1 MIYTLAMAIRIALFV
16 VPAIA
21 VAGLVLLLNGL
32 DASAGIAVAAFGLVA
47 VATGTALG
55 YFADRLP
62 ELPPAR
68 RPQRLAG
75 IHHGD

>member
-1 MIYTLAMAIRIALFV
+1 MTIRIALFT

-32 DASAGIAVAAFGLVA
+32 GASAGIAIAAFGLVA
-47 VATGTALG
+47 VATGSALG

-62 ELPPAR
+62 ELPRAR
-68 RPQRLAG
+68 RSHGLAS